1 MIDHLLELQPHRVCL
16 LGAPELL
23 WQQVIA
29 NLITAAAYFAIP
41 LALEWVHRRQSDA
54 RVAMAIRLFQLFIV
68 ACGMSHVLEWVTM
81 FWPYYQAQTIVD
93 VVMAAVSLPTAILL
107 WMGRKRIIIR

>member
-1 MIDHLLELQPHRVCL
+1 MIDHLAELQPHRICL
-16 LGAPELL
+16 LAAPELL

-29 NLITAAAYFAIP
+29 NLIIAVAYFAIP
-41 LALEWVHRRQSDA
+41 FALEWVHRRQSDA
-54 RVAMAIRLFQLFIV
+54 TVAAVIRLFQLFIV
-68 ACGMSHVLEWVTM
+68 ACGLTHIFVWVTM

-93 VVMAAVSLPTAILL
+93 IVTAAVSLPTAILL